1 MEGETLWE
9 KSTLNQY
16 KRLGCKITEI
26 ALLVANKLKRSEGK

>member
-16 KRLGCKITEI
+16 LSLGWKITEI
-26 ALLVANKLKRSEGK
+26 VLVVANKLKRSEEK